1 MATLDDRKRNKS
13 EMDPASSPDTNSPKR
28 RPGATIPDLPA
39 DTPEWAKMLFKSM
52 HDKFD
57 NLELELGKG
66 VEFATEIARDAN
78 FRSESNTGKINELS
92 DKLSHAV
99 SEIAVLKQENRS
111 LKDKIINLESYSR
124 RDNLL
129 FYGIQESREEK
140 NKDCAMKLYDV
151 LKSMK
156 SEFSEIPIIKC
167 HRKGKYVRGQV
178 RPIIAKFFTQDR
190 DAIWSEKVQLKGTSY
205 FVGEDF
211 PYEVEQNRRLLLPVF
226 LHARK
231 LEAWKDKV
239 FLKGDKLIVNDSI
252 YTVET
257 IDKLPADLNPDERT
271 TRENDE
277 VFVFHGAAS
286 SFSNSYPC
294 TFKENGVN
302 FNNVEQYVNYH
313 KAVAAKDDVTA
324 TRILGLK
331 NVTEQRRM
339 GKAIPNFAQ
348 WRGLQ
353 KEKIEL
359 GVKLKFAQNTRLAQ
373 ILLNTGDK
381 LLGEA
386 NGYDTVYGT
395 GVRLTDPNTLR
406 HTDWKGSNLM
416 GQILMKI
423 RQDLRWETSMG
434 LKQISHV
441 VNSTVFYRR

>member
-1 MATLDDRKRNKS
+1 
-13 EMDPASSPDTNSPKR
+13 
-28 RPGATIPDLPA
+28 
-39 DTPEWAKMLFKSM
+39 M

-66 VEFATEIARDAN
+66 VEFVTEIARDAN
-78 FRSESNTGKINELS
+78 FRSESKTGKKNELS

-111 LKDKIINLESYSR
+111 LKDNIVNLESYSR

-129 FYGIQESREEK
+129 FYGIQERREEK
-140 NKDCAMKLYDV
+140 NKDCATKVYDV

-190 DAIWSEKVQLKGTSY
+190 DAIWSEKAQLKGTSY

-231 LEAWKDKV
+231 LEAWKNKV
-239 FLKGDKLIVNDSI
+239 FSKGDKLIVNDTI

-294 TFKENGVN
+294 TFKENGVI

-313 KAVAAKDDVTA
+313 KVVAANDDVTT
-324 TRILGLK
+324 TRIIGLK
-331 NVTEQRRM
+331 YVTEQRRM
-339 GKAIPNFAQ
+339 GKAISNFAQ
-348 WRGLQ
+348 WRGRQ
-353 KEKIEL
+353 KVKI
-359 GVKLKFAQNTRLAQ
+359 
-373 ILLNTGDK
+373 
-381 LLGEA
+381 
-386 NGYDTVYGT
+386 
-395 GVRLTDPNTLR
+395 
-406 HTDWKGSNLM
+406 
-416 GQILMKI
+416 
-423 RQDLRWETSMG
+423 
-434 LKQISHV
+434 
-441 VNSTVFYRR
+441 